1 MLYLPSPV
9 VDYIHNLT
17 VENRSPAYL
26 FVTKDGR
33 LSRWGGKLSLYG
45 FTNLQQAESVEE
57 QVLFL
62 AGLLPLDGYPIILPC
77 IEMQSGIFADV
88 HMFSADEGDWVIL
101 LDASLYESQRSLVQ
115 QKGNDLS
122 LIRKRQSKILNR
134 KFNDY
139 GGENLSQGL
148 LSLVNRGERK
158 DVTIVLATILGFNF
172 SNETIS
178 GEVVFS
184 TLNSYVSIMMQPL
197 VDEGG
202 MVDKIRG
209 DALTALFGIIP
220 ATGSAPAHALKAALR
235 LIEAVKEA
243 GKVRQADKSLTLDT
257 GIGIASGSVALGVIG
272 SQNEKTFIAAGYH
285 VNLAERLGRQARPSE
300 IMVDENTFNQ
310 LGKMQQYFSMT
321 TMLEKG
327 IVEPIRIFS
336 YLVK

>member
-9 VDYIHNLT
+9 VNYLHSLT
-17 VENRSPAYL
+17 IENRSPAYL
-26 FVTKDGR
+26 FVTKNGR

-45 FTNLQQAESVEE
+45 FTNLQQAEYVEE

-88 HMFSADEGDWVIL
+88 HMFPADEGDWVVL

-148 LSLVNRGERK
+148 LSLVNRGERR

-172 SNETIS
+172 YNDIS

-184 TLNSYVSIMMQPL
+184 TLNSYISIMMQPL

-209 DALTALFGIIP
+209 DGLTALFGIIP
-220 ATGSAPAHALKAALR
+220 ATGFAPTDALKAALR
-235 LIEAVKEA
+235 MIEAVKEL
-243 GKVRQADKSLTLDT
+243 GKVRQADKAAIILDT

-285 VNLAERLGRQARPSE
+285 VSLAERLGRQARPSE
-300 IMVDENTFNQ
+300 IIVDENTFNQ
-310 LGKMQQYFSMT
+310 LGKMQQYFSMS